1 MKKFLAIFLT
11 TLLLVIPMVT
21 IVASA
26 TSYNQE
32 SNEKKITNE
41 LKAEMEN
48 KKNNEYISIYI
59 WLYDLGDDVVYSRL
73 SNKLGKK
80 ISKDNEEIYIDEKV
94 KNKVEKYK
102 EKQKTKNG
110 KNEKFDVAVFREE
123 AEISEIL
130 TNEEI
135 EKCIDSGKTTEQ
147 VIELSEQYQYLSD
160 FRDSRAYVNA
170 SINELFESSIKKS
183 KCKNVNV
190 DMLLPYVT
198 MDCKKSYISKLSTMN
213 IVKEIGIVTSES
225 LIVEESETVE
235 ATTTDKYIMSPPNVN
250 NNLGG
255 GIKIGVIETNNYNPN
270 ATHLVGANITKY
282 TSGTVS
288 YLNHATVVL
297 SILCG
302 KAVTKNGI
310 EYGGVAPA
318 STIFFA
324 KSSDPFS
331 DSSEFFWLI
340 VEKDV
345 AVINLSVGGTSNNP
359 GNYSKEEDNYL
370 DCLILQYRVAVV
382 KSAGNESS
390 ISSPGM
396 AYNAITV
403 GNLSNETDSNGD
415 YKINEVS
422 SSFEEA
428 DYLTN
433 KPDIC
438 AFGTDV
444 HMLYNNEETNFGQGT
459 SWAAPQVTGTIALMM
474 AENNKLIG
482 KPDAVKAILVNT
494 AEEEKVSL
502 SENGRVSTHIKESN
516 ITITKQITE
525 KGGAG
530 LLNIEGAVSMA
541 KANLIHRYAIPR
553 TSTTAN
559 ATKTTGEYYFEAG
572 QKIEISL
579 VFEKPFDNEISSL
592 NDVNFDF
599 DIEIYKGDTSLMSS
613 TSSVNNV
620 ESYTVKFNES
630 GYYYFKIR
638 CDKLNAA
645 SEQVFKDSENNILE
659 HNTHNYFYVSFVL
672 SCDCA
677 LPSLQIVEN
686 SETQSGH
693 YLTCNNCDTTFLE
706 KHDYKS
712 ITQHFN
718 GVDVT
723 YGVYY
728 KVHPL
733 WVDENYPAFFC
744 INRENLTPM
753 VEATDSGNLATAIL
767 NSSNIEYQ
775 NEKYWE
781 FLSYEIIVFTPTYDV
796 VASYISTLYVNIYY
810 TTGECDFD
818 TSV

>member
-59 WLYDLGDDVVYSRL
+59 WLYDLGDDVVYTRL
-73 SNKLGKK
+73 SNKLGKG
-80 ISKDNEEIYIDEKV
+80 ISKDNEELYIDEKV

-102 EKQKTKNG
+102 EKQKTKNS

-170 SINELFESSIKKS
+170 SVNELFESSIKKS

-282 TSGTVS
+282 TSGTENS
-288 YLNHATVVL
+288 LNHSTKVL

-302 KAVTKNGI
+302 KTITKDGI
-310 EYGGVAPA
+310 KYGGVVPA

-324 KSSDPFS
+324 KTSSPFS
-331 DSSEFFWLI
+331 DTSEFFWLI

-345 AVINLSVGGTSNNP
+345 AVINISAGDYPNVLGDYSNI
-359 GNYSKEEDNYL
+359 DAYL

-382 KSAGNESS
+382 NSAGNKSS
-390 ISSPGM
+390 ITLPGM

-403 GNLSNETDSNGD
+403 GNLSNEKNSDKYIVNP
-415 YKINEVS
+415 NS
-422 SSFEEA
+422 SYEER

-444 HMLYNNEETNFGQGT
+444 HMLYNNEETNFGSGT

-579 VFEKPFDNEISSL
+579 VFEKPFDNEISSS

-613 TSSVNNV
+613 TSSENNV

-638 CDKLNAA
+638 CDKLNSVTDEESVALN
-645 SEQVFKDSENNILE
+645 SHI
-659 HNTHNYFYVSFVL
+659 THNNFYVSFVL
-672 SCDCA
+672 SCDCS
-677 LPSLQIVEN
+677 LPSLQILEN

-712 ITQHFN
+712 TTQHFN